1 MNEKLV
7 FKNIVLALLYLAM
20 TFGFMGFVVS
30 SLISSKSTL
39 EVACGA
45 VGAAFWLFVTIYIAL
60 KIINRGQSADNKGKK
75 K

>member
-7 FKNIVLALLYLAM
+7 FKKIVLALLYLAL

-30 SLISSKSTL
+30 GLISSNSTL

-45 VGAAFWLFVTIYIAL
+45 VGAAFWLLVTIYIAL